1 VAIVYKNK
9 ILNRL
14 YRSGK
19 NVSRRCALSAVI
31 VSKKLSN
38 NFILCLIYNQV
49 SAEESNYV
57 HVFIDRYLAIP
68 VRL

>member
-1 VAIVYKNK
+1 MAIVYKNK

-14 YRSGK
+14 YRSGN
-19 NVSRRCALSAVI
+19 NVSRRRALSAII